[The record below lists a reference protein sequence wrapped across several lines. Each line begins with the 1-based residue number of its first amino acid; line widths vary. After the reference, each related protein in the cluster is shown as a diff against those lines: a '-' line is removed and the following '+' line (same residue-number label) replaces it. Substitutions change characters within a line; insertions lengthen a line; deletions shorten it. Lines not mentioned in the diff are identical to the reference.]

1 MAAKAPSA
9 TAAPTIQRALPAR
22 SGRLL
27 GRAAGAAWQYAPA
40 LVLLVALVGLW
51 ELMVE
56 VLDTRPYI
64 LPAPSAIWDAF
75 IDKGH
80 LLPNHIQAT
89 ATEAVLGLL
98 AAAVGGVTLAVL
110 ISSIP
115 LAQRVLYPIIVTSQT
130 VPAIVLAP
138 LLIVWVGIGLESK
151 LIVVAL
157 VGFFPIVV
165 STVDGLASADR
176 DMVALVRSM
185 GANRLEEMR
194 HVLIPS
200 AIPGFF
206 AGLKIAAAYSVIGA
220 VIAEW
225 VAAKEGLGIFI
236 IRSQASFRIDQIFV
250 AIAVIALLSITL
262 FVAVHLMARLASPWK
277 YANDQGDSGS

>member
-1 MAAKAPSA
+1 MAAEAPSL
-9 TAAPTIQRALPAR
+9 RRSLPAR
-22 SGRLL
+22 GWRLFGRW
-27 GRAAGAAWQYAPA
+27 GGAAWEYAPA
-40 LVLLVALVGLW
+40 LVLLAALVGVW
-51 ELMVE
+51 ELLVQ

-64 LPAPSAIWDAF
+64 LPAPSAIWEALL
-75 IDKGH
+75 DKGH

-89 ATEAVLGLL
+89 ATEAILGLL
-98 AAAVGGVTLAVL
+98 AAAAGGVLLAVV

-115 LAQRVLYPIIVTSQT
+115 LARRVLYPIIVTSQT

-138 LLIVWVGIGLESK
+138 LLMVWVGIGLESK

-185 GANRLEEMR
+185 GASRIDELR

-250 AIAVIALLSITL
+250 AIGVIALLSIAL
-262 FVAVHLMARLASPWK
+262 FVAVHLLARVASPWK
-277 YANDQGDSGS
+277 YANEKGENGS

>member
-1 MAAKAPSA
+1 MAAEAPSL
-9 TAAPTIQRALPAR
+9 RRSLPAR
-22 SGRLL
+22 GWRLFGRW
-27 GRAAGAAWQYAPA
+27 GGAAWEYAPA
-40 LVLLVALVGLW
+40 LVLLAALVGVW
-51 ELMVE
+51 ELFVQ

-64 LPAPSAIWDAF
+64 LPAPSAIWEALL
-75 IDKGH
+75 DKGH

-89 ATEAVLGLL
+89 ALEAILGLL
-98 AAAVGGVTLAVL
+98 AAAAGGVLLAVIL
-110 ISSIP
+110 SSIP
-115 LAQRVLYPIIVTSQT
+115 LARRVLYPIIVTSQT

-138 LLIVWVGIGLESK
+138 LLMVWVGIGLESK

-185 GANRLEEMR
+185 GASRFDELR

-250 AIAVIALLSITL
+250 AIGVIALLSIAL
-262 FVAVHLMARLASPWK
+262 FVAVHLLARVASPWK
-277 YANDQGDSGS
+277 YANEEGENGS

>member
-1 MAAKAPSA
+1 MAAES
-9 TAAPTIQRALPAR
+9 PTLPRTLPAR
-22 SGRLL
+22 GGRLL
-27 GRAAGAAWQYAPA
+27 GGWSRAAWEYAPA
-40 LVLLVALVGLW
+40 LVLLAALVGVW

-80 LLPNHIQAT
+80 LLPNHIRAT
-89 ATEAVLGLL
+89 AIEAVLGLVAAAGGGILL
-98 AAAVGGVTLAVL
+98 AAL
-110 ISSIP
+110 IASIP
-115 LAQRVLYPIIVTSQT
+115 LARRVLYPIIVTSQT

-138 LLIVWVGIGLESK
+138 LLMVWVGIGLESK

-185 GANRLEEMR
+185 GASRVEELR

-250 AIAVIALLSITL
+250 AIAVIALLSIAL
-262 FVAVHLMARLASPWK
+262 FVAVHLLARVASPWK
-277 YANDQGDSGS
+277 YANDQGENGS

>member
-1 MAAKAPSA
+1 MAEP
-9 TAAPTIQRALPAR
+9 
-22 SGRLL
+22 
-27 GRAAGAAWQYAPA
+27 AAGSRFLRRWGSWAWEYAPA
-40 LVLLVALVGLW
+40 VLLLAALVGLW
-51 ELMVE
+51 ELLVAA
-56 VLDTRPYI
+56 LDTRPYI
-64 LPAPSAIWDAF
+64 LPAPSAIWEALLE
-75 IDKGH
+75 KGH
-80 LLPNHIQAT
+80 LLPNHIRAT
-89 ATEAVLGLL
+89 ALEAVLGL
-98 AAAVGGVTLAVL
+98 AAAAGGGALLAVTLA
-110 ISSIP
+110 SIP
-115 LAQRVLYPIIVTSQT
+115 LARRVLYPIIVTSQT

-138 LLIVWVGIGLESK
+138 LLMVWAGIGLESK
-151 LIVVAL
+151 LIIVAL

-185 GANRLEEMR
+185 GASKFDELR

-220 VIAEW
+220 VIGEW

-250 AIAVIALLSITL
+250 AIAVIALLSIAL
-262 FVAVHLMARLASPWK
+262 FAAVHLLARAAAPWTYTTNNK
-277 YANDQGDSGS
+277 GEHGS

>member
-1 MAAKAPSA
+1 MAAEAPLIER
-9 TAAPTIQRALPAR
+9 TLPAG

-27 GRAAGAAWQYAPA
+27 SRWGGAAWEYMPA
-40 LVLLVALVGLW
+40 VVLLVALVGLW
-51 ELMVE
+51 ELLVE

-64 LPAPSAIWDAF
+64 LPAPSAIWEALL
-75 IDKGH
+75 DKGH

-89 ATEAVLGLL
+89 ATEAVLGLV
-98 AAAVGGVTLAVL
+98 AAAVGGVILAVL

-185 GANRLEEMR
+185 GASKLGVLR
-194 HVLIPS
+194 HVLVPS
-200 AIPGFF
+200 AVPGFF

-250 AIAVIALLSITL
+250 AIAVIALLSIAL
-262 FVAVHLMARLASPWK
+262 FVAVHLLARVASPWK
-277 YANDQGDSGS
+277 YANDQGENGS

>member
-1 MAAKAPSA
+1 MAAEAPSL
-9 TAAPTIQRALPAR
+9 QRALPAR
-22 SGRLL
+22 AGRLL
-27 GRAAGAAWQYAPA
+27 GQWGGGAWEYAPA
-40 LVLLVALVGLW
+40 LVLLAALVALW
-51 ELMVE
+51 ELLVQ

-64 LPAPSAIWDAF
+64 LPAPSAIWDALL
-75 IDKGH
+75 DKGH

-89 ATEAVLGLL
+89 ALEAILGLL
-98 AAAVGGVTLAVL
+98 AAAAGGVLLAVV

-115 LAQRVLYPIIVTSQT
+115 LARRVLYPIIVTSQT

-138 LLIVWVGIGLESK
+138 LLMVWVGIGLESK

-185 GANRLEEMR
+185 GASRLDELR

-250 AIAVIALLSITL
+250 AIGVIALLSIAL
-262 FVAVHLMARLASPWK
+262 FVAVHLLARVASPWK
-277 YANDQGDSGS
+277 YANDKGENGS

>member
-1 MAAKAPSA
+1 MAAEAPSL
-9 TAAPTIQRALPAR
+9 RRSLPAR
-22 SGRLL
+22 GWRLFVRW
-27 GRAAGAAWQYAPA
+27 GGAAWEYAPA
-40 LVLLVALVGLW
+40 LVLLAALVGVW
-51 ELMVE
+51 ELLVQ

-64 LPAPSAIWDAF
+64 LPAPSAIWEALL
-75 IDKGH
+75 DKGH

-89 ATEAVLGLL
+89 ATEAILGLL
-98 AAAVGGVTLAVL
+98 AAAAGGVLLAVV

-115 LAQRVLYPIIVTSQT
+115 LARRVLYPIIVTSQT

-138 LLIVWVGIGLESK
+138 LLMVWVGIGLESK

-185 GANRLEEMR
+185 GASRIDELR

-250 AIAVIALLSITL
+250 AIGVIALLSIAL
-262 FVAVHLMARLASPWK
+262 FVAVHLLARVASPWK
-277 YANDQGDSGS
+277 YANEKGENGS

>member
-1 MAAKAPSA
+1 MAAEVPS
-9 TAAPTIQRALPAR
+9 LPR
-22 SGRLL
+22 TLPMRGGRLL
-27 GRAAGAAWQYAPA
+27 GRWGSAVWEYAPA

-64 LPAPSAIWDAF
+64 LPAPSAIWNAL

-89 ATEAVLGLL
+89 AIEAVLGLV
-98 AAAVGGVTLAVL
+98 AAAVGGVLLAVL
-110 ISSIP
+110 LSSIP
-115 LAQRVLYPIIVTSQT
+115 LARRVLYPIIVTSQT

-138 LLIVWVGIGLESK
+138 LLMVWVGIGLESK

-185 GANRLEEMR
+185 GASRIEELR

-200 AIPGFF
+200 AVPGFF
-206 AGLKIAAAYSVIGA
+206 AGLKIAAAYAVIGA

-250 AIAVIALLSITL
+250 AIGVIALLSIAL
-262 FVAVHLMARLASPWK
+262 FVAVHLLARVASPWK
-277 YANDQGDSGS
+277 YANDKGENGS

>member
-1 MAAKAPSA
+1 MAAEVHSLPR
-9 TAAPTIQRALPAR
+9 TLPAR
-22 SGRLL
+22 GGRLL
-27 GRAAGAAWQYAPA
+27 GRWGGAAWEYAPA
-40 LVLLVALVGLW
+40 LVLLVALVGVW

-64 LPAPSAIWDAF
+64 LPAPSAIWEAF

-80 LLPNHIQAT
+80 LLPNHIRAT
-89 ATEAVLGLL
+89 AIEAVLGLV
-98 AAAVGGVTLAVL
+98 AAAGGGVLLAVL
-110 ISSIP
+110 IASIP
-115 LAQRVLYPIIVTSQT
+115 LARRVLYPIIVTSQT

-138 LLIVWVGIGLESK
+138 LLMVWVGIGLESK

-185 GANRLEEMR
+185 GASRVEELR
-194 HVLIPS
+194 HALIPS

-250 AIAVIALLSITL
+250 AIAVIALLSIAL
-262 FVAVHLMARLASPWK
+262 FVAVHLLARVASPWK
-277 YANDQGDSGS
+277 YANDKGENNS

>member
-1 MAAKAPSA
+1 MSRPS
-9 TAAPTIQRALPAR
+9 RA
-22 SGRLL
+22 GRGLL
-27 GRAAGAAWQYAPA
+27 RRWGAAAWQYAPA
-40 LVLLVALVGLW
+40 LLLLVALVGLW
-51 ELMVE
+51 ELLVE

-64 LPAPSAIWDAF
+64 LPAPSVIWEALL
-75 IDKGH
+75 DKGH

-89 ATEAVLGLL
+89 ATEAILGLV
-98 AAAVGGVTLAVL
+98 AAAVGGVILAVL

-115 LAQRVLYPIIVTSQT
+115 LAQRVLYPIVLTSQT

-185 GANRLEEMR
+185 GATRLEQLR

-250 AIAVIALLSITL
+250 AIGVIALLSIAL
-262 FVAVHLMARLASPWK
+262 FVAVHLLARLASPWK
-277 YANDQGDSGS
+277 YANDQGENGS

>member
-1 MAAKAPSA
+1 MAAEAPSL
-9 TAAPTIQRALPAR
+9 RRSLPAR
-22 SGRLL
+22 GWRLFGRW
-27 GRAAGAAWQYAPA
+27 GAAAWEYAPA
-40 LVLLVALVGLW
+40 LVLLAALVGLW
-51 ELMVE
+51 ELFVQ

-64 LPAPSAIWDAF
+64 LPAPSAIWEALL
-75 IDKGH
+75 DKGH

-89 ATEAVLGLL
+89 ATEAILGLL
-98 AAAVGGVTLAVL
+98 AAAAGGVLLAVV

-115 LAQRVLYPIIVTSQT
+115 LARRVLYPIIVTSQT

-138 LLIVWVGIGLESK
+138 LLMVWVGIGLESK

-185 GANRLEEMR
+185 GASRIDELR

-250 AIAVIALLSITL
+250 AIGVIALLSIAL
-262 FVAVHLMARLASPWK
+262 FVAVHLLARVASPWK
-277 YANDQGDSGS
+277 YANEKGENGS

>member
-1 MAAKAPSA
+1 MAAEAPLIER
-9 TAAPTIQRALPAR
+9 TLPAG

-27 GRAAGAAWQYAPA
+27 SRWGGAAWQYMPA
-40 LVLLVALVGLW
+40 VVLLVALVGLW
-51 ELMVE
+51 ELLVE

-64 LPAPSAIWDAF
+64 LPAPSAIWEALL
-75 IDKGH
+75 DKGH

-89 ATEAVLGLL
+89 ATEAVLGLV
-98 AAAVGGVTLAVL
+98 AAAVGGVILAVL

-185 GANRLEEMR
+185 GASKLGVLR
-194 HVLIPS
+194 HVLVPS
-200 AIPGFF
+200 AVPGFF

-250 AIAVIALLSITL
+250 AIAVIALLSIAL
-262 FVAVHLMARLASPWK
+262 FVAVHLLARVASPWK
-277 YANDQGDSGS
+277 YANNKGENGS

>member
-1 MAAKAPSA
+1 MAAEAPLIER
-9 TAAPTIQRALPAR
+9 PLPAG
-22 SGRLL
+22 SVRLL
-27 GRAAGAAWQYAPA
+27 SRWGGAAWQYMPA
-40 LVLLVALVGLW
+40 VVLLVALVGLW
-51 ELMVE
+51 ELLVE

-64 LPAPSAIWDAF
+64 LPAPSAIWEALL
-75 IDKGH
+75 DKGH

-89 ATEAVLGLL
+89 ATEAVLGLA
-98 AAAVGGVTLAVL
+98 AAAVGGVILAVL

-185 GANRLEEMR
+185 GASKLGVLR
-194 HVLIPS
+194 HVLVPS

-250 AIAVIALLSITL
+250 AIAVIALLSIAL
-262 FVAVHLMARLASPWK
+262 FVVVHLLARVASPWK
-277 YANDQGDSGS
+277 YANDQGENGS

>member
-1 MAAKAPSA
+1 MAAEAPLIQ
-9 TAAPTIQRALPAR
+9 PTLRAR
-22 SGRLL
+22 NGRLL
-27 GRAAGAAWQYAPA
+27 SRWGSAAWQYMPA
-40 LVLLVALVGLW
+40 VVLLVALVGLW
-51 ELMVE
+51 ELLVE

-64 LPAPSAIWDAF
+64 LPAPSAIWEALL
-75 IDKGH
+75 DKGH

-89 ATEAVLGLL
+89 ATEAVLGLV
-98 AAAVGGVTLAVL
+98 AAAVGGVVLAVL

-185 GANRLEEMR
+185 GASKLGVLR
-194 HVLIPS
+194 HVLVPS
-200 AIPGFF
+200 AVPGFF

-250 AIAVIALLSITL
+250 AIAVIALLSIAL
-262 FVAVHLMARLASPWK
+262 FVAVHLLARVASPWK
-277 YANDQGDSGS
+277 YANDQGENGS

>member
-1 MAAKAPSA
+1 MAAEAPLFE
-9 TAAPTIQRALPAR
+9 RRLPAG

-27 GRAAGAAWQYAPA
+27 RRWGGATWQYMPA
-40 LVLLVALVGLW
+40 VVLLVALVGLW
-51 ELMVE
+51 ELLVE

-64 LPAPSAIWDAF
+64 LPAPSAIWEALL
-75 IDKGH
+75 DKGH

-98 AAAVGGVTLAVL
+98 AAAVGGVILAVL

-185 GANRLEEMR
+185 GASKLGVLR
-194 HVLIPS
+194 HVLVPS
-200 AIPGFF
+200 AVPGFF

-250 AIAVIALLSITL
+250 AIAVIALLSIAL
-262 FVAVHLMARLASPWK
+262 FVAVHLLARVASPWK
-277 YANDQGDSGS
+277 YANNKGENGS

>member
-1 MAAKAPSA
+1 MAAETPSR
-9 TAAPTIQRALPAR
+9 PRSLPMR
-22 SGRLL
+22 GGRLL
-27 GRAAGAAWQYAPA
+27 GRWGSAAWEYAPA

-51 ELMVE
+51 ELLVQL
-56 VLDTRPYI
+56 LDTRPYI
-64 LPAPSAIWDAF
+64 LPAPSAIWNALL
-75 IDKGH
+75 DKGH

-89 ATEAVLGLL
+89 ATEAVLGLV
-98 AAAVGGVTLAVL
+98 AAAIGGVLLAVL
-110 ISSIP
+110 LSSIP
-115 LAQRVLYPIIVTSQT
+115 LARRVLYPIIVTSQT

-138 LLIVWVGIGLESK
+138 LLMVWVGIGLESK

-185 GANRLEEMR
+185 GASRLEELR

-200 AIPGFF
+200 AVPGFF
-206 AGLKIAAAYSVIGA
+206 AGLKIAAAYAVIGA

-250 AIAVIALLSITL
+250 AIAVIALLSIAL
-262 FVAVHLMARLASPWK
+262 FVAVHLLARVASPWK
-277 YANDQGDSGS
+277 YANDKGENGS

>member
-1 MAAKAPSA
+1 MAAEVPS
-9 TAAPTIQRALPAR
+9 LPR
-22 SGRLL
+22 TLPIRGGRLL
-27 GRAAGAAWQYAPA
+27 GRWGSAAWEYAPA

-64 LPAPSAIWDAF
+64 LPAPSAIWNAL

-89 ATEAVLGLL
+89 AIEAVLGLV
-98 AAAVGGVTLAVL
+98 AAAVGGVLLAVL
-110 ISSIP
+110 LSSIP
-115 LAQRVLYPIIVTSQT
+115 LARRVLYPIIVTSQT

-138 LLIVWVGIGLESK
+138 LLMVWVGIGLESK

-185 GANRLEEMR
+185 GASRIEELR

-200 AIPGFF
+200 AVPGFF
-206 AGLKIAAAYSVIGA
+206 AGLKIAAAYAVIGA

-250 AIAVIALLSITL
+250 AIGVIALLSIAL
-262 FVAVHLMARLASPWK
+262 FVAVHLLARVASPWK
-277 YANDQGDSGS
+277 YANDKGENGS

>member
-1 MAAKAPSA
+1 M
-9 TAAPTIQRALPAR
+9 
-22 SGRLL
+22 GRW
-27 GRAAGAAWQYAPA
+27 GGAAWEYAPA
-40 LVLLVALVGLW
+40 LVLLAALVGVW
-51 ELMVE
+51 ELFVQ

-64 LPAPSAIWDAF
+64 LPAPSAIWEALL
-75 IDKGH
+75 DKGH

-89 ATEAVLGLL
+89 ALEAILGLL
-98 AAAVGGVTLAVL
+98 AAAAGGVLLAVVL
-110 ISSIP
+110 SSIP
-115 LAQRVLYPIIVTSQT
+115 LARRVLYPIIVTSQT

-138 LLIVWVGIGLESK
+138 LLMVWVGIGLESK

-185 GANRLEEMR
+185 GASRLDELR

-250 AIAVIALLSITL
+250 AIGVIALLSIAL
-262 FVAVHLMARLASPWK
+262 FVAVHLLARVASPWK
-277 YANDQGDSGS
+277 YANEKGEKGS

>member
-1 MAAKAPSA
+1 MAAEAPLIER
-9 TAAPTIQRALPAR
+9 TLPAG

-27 GRAAGAAWQYAPA
+27 SRWGGAAWQYMPA
-40 LVLLVALVGLW
+40 VVLLVALVGLW
-51 ELMVE
+51 ELLVE

-64 LPAPSAIWDAF
+64 LPAPSAIWGALL
-75 IDKGH
+75 DKGH

-89 ATEAVLGLL
+89 ATEAVLGLV
-98 AAAVGGVTLAVL
+98 AAAAGGVVLAVL

-185 GANRLEEMR
+185 GASKLGVLR
-194 HVLIPS
+194 HVLVPS
-200 AIPGFF
+200 AVPGFF

-250 AIAVIALLSITL
+250 AIAVIALLSIAL
-262 FVAVHLMARLASPWK
+262 FVAVHLLARVASPWK
-277 YANDQGDSGS
+277 YANDQGENGS

>member
-1 MAAKAPSA
+1 MAAEAPLIER
-9 TAAPTIQRALPAR
+9 TLPAG

-27 GRAAGAAWQYAPA
+27 SRWGSAAWQYMPA
-40 LVLLVALVGLW
+40 VVLLVALVGLW
-51 ELMVE
+51 ELLVE

-64 LPAPSAIWDAF
+64 LPAPSAIWEALL
-75 IDKGH
+75 DKGH

-89 ATEAVLGLL
+89 ATEAVLGLA
-98 AAAVGGVTLAVL
+98 AAAVGGVILAVL

-185 GANRLEEMR
+185 GASKLGVLR
-194 HVLIPS
+194 HVLVPS

-250 AIAVIALLSITL
+250 AIAVIALLSIAL
-262 FVAVHLMARLASPWK
+262 FVAVHLLARVASPWK
-277 YANDQGDSGS
+277 YANNKGDNGS

>member
-1 MAAKAPSA
+1 MAAEAPSL
-9 TAAPTIQRALPAR
+9 RRSLPAR
-22 SGRLL
+22 GWRLFGRW
-27 GRAAGAAWQYAPA
+27 GGAAWEYAPA
-40 LVLLVALVGLW
+40 LVLLAALVGVW
-51 ELMVE
+51 ELFVQ

-64 LPAPSAIWDAF
+64 LPAPSAIWAALL
-75 IDKGH
+75 DKGH

-89 ATEAVLGLL
+89 ALEAILGLL
-98 AAAVGGVTLAVL
+98 AAAAGGVLLAVVL
-110 ISSIP
+110 SSIP
-115 LAQRVLYPIIVTSQT
+115 LARRVLYPIIVTSQT

-138 LLIVWVGIGLESK
+138 LLMVWVGIGLESK

-185 GANRLEEMR
+185 GASRFDELR

-250 AIAVIALLSITL
+250 AIGVIALLSIAL
-262 FVAVHLMARLASPWK
+262 FVAVHLLARVASPWK
-277 YANDQGDSGS
+277 YANEKGENGS

>member
-1 MAAKAPSA
+1 MATEAPL
-9 TAAPTIQRALPAR
+9 TERALRAR

-27 GRAAGAAWQYAPA
+27 GRWGEAAWEYMPA
-40 LVLLVALVGLW
+40 VVLLVALVGLW
-51 ELMVE
+51 ELLVE

-64 LPAPSAIWDAF
+64 LPAPSAIWEALL
-75 IDKGH
+75 DKGH

-98 AAAVGGVTLAVL
+98 AAAVGGVILAVL

-185 GANRLEEMR
+185 GASKLGVLR
-194 HVLIPS
+194 HVLVPS
-200 AIPGFF
+200 AVPGFF

-250 AIAVIALLSITL
+250 AIAVIALLSIAL
-262 FVAVHLMARLASPWK
+262 FVAVHLLARVASPWK
-277 YANDQGDSGS
+277 YANDQGENGS

>member
-1 MAAKAPSA
+1 MTVEAPL
-9 TAAPTIQRALPAR
+9 TQGALPR
-22 SGRLL
+22 EGGRLL
-27 GRAAGAAWQYAPA
+27 GRWASAALEYTPA

-51 ELMVE
+51 ELLVE
-56 VLDTRPYI
+56 LLNTRPYI
-64 LPAPSAIWDAF
+64 LPAPSAIWNALL
-75 IDKGH
+75 DKGH

-89 ATEAVLGLL
+89 ATEAVLGLV
-98 AAAVGGVTLAVL
+98 AAAVGGVLLAVL
-110 ISSIP
+110 LSSIP
-115 LAQRVLYPIIVTSQT
+115 LARRVLYPIIVTSQT

-138 LLIVWVGIGLESK
+138 LLMVWVGIGLESK

-185 GANRLEEMR
+185 GASRIEELR

-206 AGLKIAAAYSVIGA
+206 AGLKIAAAYAVIGA

-250 AIAVIALLSITL
+250 AIGVIALLSIAL
-262 FVAVHLMARLASPWK
+262 FVAVHLLARVASPWK
-277 YANDQGDSGS
+277 YANDQGENGS

>member
-1 MAAKAPSA
+1 MAAE
-9 TAAPTIQRALPAR
+9 TASPRRTLPAR

-27 GRAAGAAWQYAPA
+27 RRWGGGAWEYAPA
-40 LVLLVALVGLW
+40 LLLLAALVGLW
-51 ELMVE
+51 ELLVQA
-56 VLDTRPYI
+56 LDTRPYI
-64 LPAPSAIWDAF
+64 LPAPSAIWEAF
-75 IDKGH
+75 LDKGH

-89 ATEAVLGLL
+89 ATEAILGLT
-98 AAAVGGVTLAVL
+98 AAAAGGIALAVL

-115 LAQRVLYPIIVTSQT
+115 LARRVLYPIIVTSQT

-185 GANRLEEMR
+185 GAGKLDELR

-200 AIPGFF
+200 AVPGFF
-206 AGLKIAAAYSVIGA
+206 AGLKIAAAYAVIGA

-250 AIAVIALLSITL
+250 AIAVIALLSIAL
-262 FVAVHLMARLASPWK
+262 FVAVHLLARVASPWK
-277 YANDQGDSGS
+277 YANDQGENGS

>member
-1 MAAKAPSA
+1 MAAEAPL
-9 TAAPTIQRALPAR
+9 TERALRAR

-27 GRAAGAAWQYAPA
+27 GRWGGAAWEYMPA
-40 LVLLVALVGLW
+40 VVLLVALVGLW
-51 ELMVE
+51 ELLVE

-64 LPAPSAIWDAF
+64 LPAPSAIWEALL
-75 IDKGH
+75 DKGH

-98 AAAVGGVTLAVL
+98 AAAVGGVILAVL

-115 LAQRVLYPIIVTSQT
+115 LARRVLYPIIVTSQT

-185 GANRLEEMR
+185 GASKLGVLR
-194 HVLIPS
+194 HVLVPS
-200 AIPGFF
+200 AVPGFF

-250 AIAVIALLSITL
+250 AIAVIALLSIAL
-262 FVAVHLMARLASPWK
+262 FVAVHLLARVASPWK
-277 YANDQGDSGS
+277 YANDKGENGS